1 MPRYRLPLI
10 VHVFP
15 VACSKKNGLIAL
27 HSQNSNRVARL
38 RVNFLQRNTDA
49 TILLVYK
56 AIDMEVGLITEDYSV
71 GKITHLLVVIFVQ
84 LLAPSSFC
92 VACILRF

>member
-1 MPRYRLPLI
+1 MPQYRLPLI
-10 VHVFP
+10 VHVFL

-56 AIDMEVGLITEDYSV
+56 AIDMEVGFITEDSSV
-71 GKITHLLVVIFVQ
+71 GKITHLLVVQ
-84 LLAPSSFC
+84 LLALSSLC